1 MPLATTTKLE
11 AINSMMTAIGESPVN
26 TITQATT
33 TDVSIALSIL
43 ENVSREIQSQ
53 GWFFN
58 TDLKYT
64 LNPNTSNQI
73 ELPVNAL
80 RLNTVDLSKLY
91 NLVERNRKLY
101 DRKNNTYTITYPVT
115 VDIIF
120 YLGFE
125 ELPEVARRYITLRAA
140 RIFQDRMLG
149 SNQLHGYHQQDEF
162 TALMDLKEAEGDI
175 GGHNI
180 FNNYDAFAPLDRK
193 NYQPSEN

>member
-64 LNPNTSNQI
+64 LNPNTS
-73 ELPVNAL
+73 
-80 RLNTVDLSKLY
+80 
-91 NLVERNRKLY
+91 
-101 DRKNNTYTITYPVT
+101 
-115 VDIIF
+115 
-120 YLGFE
+120 
-125 ELPEVARRYITLRAA
+125 
-140 RIFQDRMLG
+140 
-149 SNQLHGYHQQDEF
+149 
-162 TALMDLKEAEGDI
+162 
-175 GGHNI
+175 
-180 FNNYDAFAPLDRK
+180 
-193 NYQPSEN
+193 

>member
-1 MPLATTTKLE
+1 MTLATTTKLE
-11 AINSMMTAIGESPVN
+11 AVNSMLTAIGESPVN

-33 TDVSIALSIL
+33 TDVSIALATL
-43 ENVSREIQSQ
+43 NNVSREVQSQ

-58 TDLKYT
+58 TDLNYT
-64 LNPNTSNQI
+64 LSPNTNNQI

-80 RLNTVDLSKLY
+80 RLNTVNLSKSY

-101 DRKNNTYTITYPVT
+101 DRKNNTYTVNYPVT

-120 YLGFE
+120 YLEFE
-125 ELPEVARRYITLRAA
+125 EMPEVARRYCTLRAA

-162 TALMDLKEAEGDI
+162 TALMDMKEAEGDI
-175 GGHNI
+175 GDHNI
-180 FNNYDAFAPLDRK
+180 FNHYDTYAPLDRR
-193 NYQPSEN
+193 NYQPSDK